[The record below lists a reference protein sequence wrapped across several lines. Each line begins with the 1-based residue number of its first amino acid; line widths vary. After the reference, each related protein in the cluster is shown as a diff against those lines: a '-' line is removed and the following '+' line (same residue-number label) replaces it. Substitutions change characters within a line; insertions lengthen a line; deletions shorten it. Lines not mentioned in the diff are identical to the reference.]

1 VITPTA
7 NPEPSNDEE
16 PGRVDKDELMKRT
29 PLLATLPLAI
39 VALFPAPAPA
49 QQFVDETASRF
60 PKPAAV
66 DFSNQ
71 LTLGDLDGDFD
82 LDIVIANGG
91 NFNSA
96 GSPQTQRI
104 YINDGTGV
112 FTDES
117 STRLNFEGLAR
128 GVELGDID
136 GDGDLDLVFAQDFE
150 RQPALFVNDS
160 NGFFTNVTKTQ
171 LPAQVLSSSRAQFGD
186 IDNDGDLDLYLTD
199 GDEDRFGCGQY
210 RIYVNDGL
218 GTFTDE
224 TLQRHPI
231 EDVCNNM
238 DCLFGDIDGDFD
250 LDVITASTG
259 SGNSRLFTN
268 DGTGVFAR
276 SFGLP
281 TDDNAYS
288 YDFGDID
295 GDGDLDL
302 LGVNANPS
310 SLGEFLLLND
320 GAGEFSDVSSRL
332 NPNPSEDDNDSKF
345 FDFDN
350 DGNLD
355 LVIARLGGTAEK
367 VYENDGNGNFAA
379 ISDAIDPIGDSSLD
393 IAVGDLNG
401 DDRVDIVTVQGES
414 GSFINRI
421 YIGNGPQDQR
431 PPRILATDTPASPQ
445 PEDPSYV
452 VRAHILDDLTS
463 DRNFFSRG
471 VTLHFTVDG
480 GTPQE
485 VPMTYSGGQVY
496 RGVIP
501 SQKLGAEVAVFVT
514 ALDWAGNLG
523 TGATESFRVG
533 GLFSDDF
540 ETGNTDHWSSTTP

>member
-1 VITPTA
+1 MNQIPILA
-7 NPEPSNDEE
+7 M
-16 PGRVDKDELMKRT
+16 LM
-29 PLLATLPLAI
+29 LPL
-39 VALFPAPAPA
+39 VSLLPAASA

-60 PKPAAV
+60 PTPAAA

-91 NFNSA
+91 DFNAA
-96 GSPQTQRI
+96 GTPQPQRV

-112 FTDES
+112 FADES
-117 STRLNFEGLAR
+117 ATRLNFEGLAR

-136 GDGDLDLVFAQDFE
+136 GDGDLDLIVAQDFE

-160 NGFFTNVTKTQ
+160 NGFFTNVTVTQ

-199 GDEDRFGCGQY
+199 GDGNRFGCGQY
-210 RIYVNDGL
+210 RIYVNDGS

-224 TLQRHPI
+224 TLLRHPL

-259 SGNSRLFTN
+259 SANSRLFTN
-268 DGTGVFAR
+268 DGQGVFVR
-276 SFGLP
+276 SLGLP
-281 TDDNAYS
+281 ADNNAYS

-302 LGVNANPS
+302 LGANANPS

-320 GAGEFSDVSSRL
+320 GEGGFSDVSSRL
-332 NPNPSEDDNDSKF
+332 TPNPSEDDNDSKF
-345 FDFDN
+345 FDFDS
-350 DGNLD
+350 DGDLD

-367 VYENDGNGNFAA
+367 IYENDGSGSFTAV
-379 ISDAIDPIGDSSLD
+379 SGAIDPIGDSSLD

-401 DDRVDIVTVQGES
+401 DGRVDIVTAQGES
-414 GSFINRI
+414 GSFVNRI

-431 PPRILATDTPASPQ
+431 PPRILATDTPVSPQ
-445 PEDPSYV
+445 PEDPSYI
-452 VRAHILDDLTS
+452 VRALILDDLTS
-463 DRNFFSRG
+463 DRNFFTRG
-471 VTLHFTVDG
+471 VTLHFSVDG
-480 GTPQE
+480 GPLQE
-485 VPMTYSGGQVY
+485 SAMTYSGGQVY
-496 RGVIP
+496 RGLVP
-501 SQKLGAEVAVFVT
+501 SQELGAEVELFVT

-523 TGATESFRVG
+523 TGATQSFRVG
-533 GLFSDDF
+533 GLFSDGF
-540 ETGNTDHWSSTTP
+540 ETGNTVHWSLTTP